1 MWHKLFPLV
10 FHFDLRISVHGLLE
24 SYKGLRF
31 EERCFEAATACCYA
45 LSRLHLMFDL
55 HSQKPFPLVQ
65 NVAYRVRVTASHIHF
80 VHSQSDPI
88 SKRHVWL
95 LG

>member
-65 NVAYRVRVTASHIHF
+65 NGFDTSG
-80 VHSQSDPI
+80 
-88 SKRHVWL
+88 L
-95 LG
+95 